1 MMKHRRKNEEAF
13 ISMML
18 LQHLKGWATTIAMS
32 IIIVVMLLE
41 RVDGYGDDYCYDGD
55 APPPS
60 MTIDAPL
67 GFRKKRKQ

>member
-1 MMKHRRKNEEAF
+1 
-13 ISMML
+13 
-18 LQHLKGWATTIAMS
+18 
-32 IIIVVMLLE
+32 LE